1 MLIDTSAVS
10 CPLLHNSA
18 RRLMTCPGEGRNKG
32 RTRPAAVD
40 AYQRA
45 ASTANTS
52 AATPRNWAAAMRP
65 PSMKSRRRATGLLRC
80 RIHETAVDSR
90 RQIDV
95 LLQDAGCA
103 CRGMHFGY
111 DLAREIAAKLG
122 LVLRQ
127 RIVDDA
133 FEGRCQFF
141 RLGSH

>member
-1 MLIDTSAVS
+1 MLIDISAVS
-10 CPLLHNSA
+10 CPVRHSSA
-18 RRLMTCPGEGRNKG
+18 RRLMTCPGEGRNSG
-32 RTRPAAVD
+32 RTRPAAVE

-90 RQIDV
+90 RQIDF
-95 LLQDAGCA
+95 LLQDAGGA
-103 CRGMHFGY
+103 CRGMHFWY

-122 LVLRQ
+122 LVLRH
-127 RIVDDA
+127 RIIDDA
-133 FEGRCQFF
+133 FEGR
-141 RLGSH
+141 